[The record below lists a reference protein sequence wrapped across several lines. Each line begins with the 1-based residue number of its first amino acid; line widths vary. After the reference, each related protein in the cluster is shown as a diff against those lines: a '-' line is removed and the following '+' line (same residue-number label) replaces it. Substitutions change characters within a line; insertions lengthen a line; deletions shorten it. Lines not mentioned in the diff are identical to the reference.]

1 MKKVFYGI
9 FICLFLICCL
19 FTSVGLLVAGPS
31 EAGANEKLSDAP
43 VLKTEDGAWNANY
56 LNDLQDWV
64 NDRFFLRQELIS
76 LDRWLTA
83 NVLNTSGESGVILG
97 SDGWLYYADTLND
110 FTGVETMTERELYSA
125 AKNLSLMA
133 EFCRENGK
141 KFLFMIAPNKN
152 SLYPQF
158 MPEFGVSA
166 EETDADRLMAMLEEM
181 DVATV
186 DLFKAFGEQD
196 EILYFAHDSHW
207 NSKGA
212 ALGADLINAGFG
224 VESDYFGADFSQSIP
239 HEGDL
244 YDMMYPALTDPE
256 KDPVYGGT
264 LSFDFTS
271 KATRPDSINLT
282 TESEKAGSLLAYR
295 DSFGILLYPYL
306 ADSYGAARFSR
317 STTYDLTA
325 DGECVLIELV
335 ERNLCYLVQ
344 NLPVMA
350 SPKRDVTLPQ
360 SNSGTVQVES
370 SNRKDLVQVKGTLEQ
385 VDADSPIYVVSGGAV
400 YEAFCLEGNGFGV
413 NLPEGSEAEYVLC
426 TLDGQTVMYEIK
438 N

>member
-1 MKKVFYGI
+1 MKKVGYGI
-9 FICLFLICCL
+9 FICLFLILCL
-19 FTSVGLLVAGPS
+19 FVSVGMLIAGPS

-43 VLKTEDGAWNANY
+43 ELKTEEGEWNPDY

-83 NVLNTSGESGVILG
+83 NVFNTSGESGVILG
-97 SDGWLYYADTLND
+97 SEGWLYYSDTLND
-110 FTGVETMTERELYSA
+110 YTGVDTLTDRELYSA

-133 EFCRENGK
+133 EYCRENGR
-141 KFLFMIAPNKN
+141 KFQFMIAPNKN

-158 MPEFGVSA
+158 MPSYGVTA
-166 EETDADRLMAMLEEM
+166 EETDADRLMAMLEEL
-181 DVATV
+181 DVDTV
-186 DLFKAFGEQD
+186 DLFTAFSKQE

-224 VESDYFGADFSQSIP
+224 VESDYFRGDFSQSIP

-256 KDPVYGGT
+256 EDLVYGGE
-264 LSFDFTS
+264 LKYDFTS

-282 TESEKAGSLLAYR
+282 TESGKDGSLLAYR

-335 ERNLCYLVQ
+335 ERNLCYLIQ

-350 SPKRDVTLPQ
+350 SPEREVTLPE
-360 SNSGTVQVES
+360 SSSGTVQVES
-370 SNRKDLVQVKGTLEQ
+370 SSRKELVQVKGTLER
-385 VDADSPIYVVSGGAV
+385 VDDDSPVYVVSGEVV
-400 YEAFCLEGNGFGV
+400 YEAFCLEENGFGV
-413 NLPEGSEAEYVLC
+413 NLPEDIEAEYVVC
-426 TLDGQTVMYEIK
+426 TVEGQTVMYQIK